1 MKSDPGSE
9 VWVTVVW
16 ERTLTGFQVLQQEK
30 YFMFCPDDQEVKK
43 QKYDVNPAAE
53 SWAGSSWTFVT
64 FFIKENRFIYSFS
77 LWTHKCWFAVA
88 GCFAAVGDFAESR
101 SERHLQ
107 RHKQKHSSSFSS
119 YHYLL
124 VYCVWPHSS
133 RGCWEIWDVNAE
145 SFVSSSFLWEMF
157 FLPSFCHPRH
167 LVSTSGLN
175 GTAGSYFK
183 VGTRSDT
190 QPRQTRRLHNHA
202 AHRRRNVTKSVY
214 SRSVLQQHFDG
225 LISDVK
231 VVFLSEDLLSFV
243 HISDSFLLEGG

>member
-43 QKYDVNPAAE
+43 QKHDVNPAAE

-124 VYCVWPHSS
+124 VYCVCDLTAAVVAGRSEMWMQSLLWAAVSFEKCFFYPLFVI
-133 RGCWEIWDVNAE
+133 RGTWWA
-145 SFVSSSFLWEMF
+145 LQAWMGQ
-157 FLPSFCHPRH
+157 LGH
-167 LVSTSGLN
+167 TS
-175 GTAGSYFK
+175 K
-183 VGTRSDT
+183 
-190 QPRQTRRLHNHA
+190 
-202 AHRRRNVTKSVY
+202 
-214 SRSVLQQHFDG
+214 
-225 LISDVK
+225 
-231 VVFLSEDLLSFV
+231 
-243 HISDSFLLEGG
+243 